1 MSSARDSGKKRARH
15 DGASTRT
22 SSIARSIAFSM
33 WGRLFAWF
41 LSLDILLAVVFL
53 GTVVWTGVQDVPGG
67 WGIASI
73 GELLGAMS
81 LRVSDP
87 FDLANLQLV
96 IARPDGNIELS
107 LASHLPFIYTVGGAL
122 LVAEVLALVSGFSEA
137 RRIRRKLRPL
147 NDLAL
152 TAETLASSTGRTD
165 SMTLNQIENLEHAI
179 EHASPD
185 APHIST
191 GDKDLRSI
199 EVALNSLLQ
208 RMREAQ
214 AQQARFVSDAS
225 HELRTPIAVIEGYVS
240 MLDRWGKSD
249 PAVLDESIAALK
261 NESAHMKELIEQLL
275 FLARGDSG
283 RNTLE
288 RTTFCA
294 LDLLQELTNESQM
307 IDTGHRY
314 ALQTVDSVL
323 SQLTLTADRAMV
335 KQCLRVIVQ
344 NAIRYSPP
352 GTDITLGLRYDEP
365 HGLVGFDIED
375 RGIGMNT
382 RDASHVFERFYRADA
397 ARTNSKEGTGL
408 GLAIAKWIAEAH
420 NGRIDVLSLEDVGTR
435 FTVWLPAAYSQV
447 PHTSGS

>member
-1 MSSARDSGKKRARH
+1 MSSAHGNGKQRGQHGSAN
-15 DGASTRT
+15 ART

-33 WGRLFAWF
+33 WWRLLIWF
-41 LSLDILLAVVFL
+41 LLLDVLLAAAFL
-53 GTVVWTGVQDVPGG
+53 GTVIWTGMQNASVNWD
-67 WGIASI
+67 IASI
-73 GELLGAMS
+73 GELFGAMS
-81 LRVSDP
+81 LRGSSP
-87 FDLANLQLV
+87 FNPAKLQLV
-96 IARPDGNIELS
+96 IAQPSGNIELPF
-107 LASHLPFIYTVGGAL
+107 APYLPFIYTVGGAL
-122 LVAEVLALVSGFSEA
+122 LAAEVLALISGFSEA

-152 TAETLASSTGRTD
+152 TAETLASNAAHSD
-165 SMTLNQIENLEHAI
+165 PMTIGQIENLEYAI

-185 APHIST
+185 APYIAT

-249 PAVLDESIAALK
+249 PAVLDESITALK
-261 NESAHMKELIEQLL
+261 NESAHMKELVEQLL

-288 RTTFCA
+288 QTTFNA
-294 LDLLQELTNESQM
+294 SDLLYEIADESEM
-307 IDTGHRY
+307 IDTEHRY
-314 ALQTVDSVL
+314 VL
-323 SQLTLTADRAMV
+323 RDTASAISQLTLTADRAMV
-335 KQCLRVIVQ
+335 KQCLRVIMQ
-344 NAIRYSPP
+344 NAARYSPA

-365 HGLVGFDIED
+365 HGLVGFDVED

>member
-1 MSSARDSGKKRARH
+1 MSSAHGSETRRPRNDSTGR
-15 DGASTRT
+15 RT

-33 WGRLFAWF
+33 WWRLLIWF
-41 LSLDILLAVVFL
+41 LVLDVLLAVAFL
-53 GTVVWTGVQDVPGG
+53 GAVIWAGLQGTSVGWDVASVGELFG
-67 WGIASI
+67 SI
-73 GELLGAMS
+73 GFRAS
-81 LRVSDP
+81 NP
-87 FDLANLQLV
+87 FNLAQLQLV
-96 IARPDGNIELS
+96 IASPNGKLELP
-107 LASHLPFIYTVGGAL
+107 LAPHLPFIYSVGGTL
-122 LVAEVLALVSGFSEA
+122 LLTEILALISGFSEA

-152 TAETLASSTGRTD
+152 TAEDIASRT
-165 SMTLNQIENLEHAI
+165 SQSEPLTLNQLENLEHAI
-179 EHASPD
+179 EHASPET
-185 APHIST
+185 PRIST

-249 PAVLDESIAALK
+249 PAVLDESITALK
-261 NESAHMKELIEQLL
+261 NESAHMKELVEQLL
-275 FLARGDSG
+275 FLAHGDSG

-288 RTTFCA
+288 QTTFSA
-294 LDLLQELTNESQM
+294 SDLLHELADESEM
-307 IDTGHRY
+307 IDTEHRY
-314 ALQTVDSVL
+314 ALRDTVPSI
-323 SQLTLTADRAMV
+323 SQLTLTGDRSMV

-344 NAIRYSPP
+344 NAARYSPA

-365 HGLVGFDIED
+365 HGLVGFGIED

-420 NGRIDVLSLEDVGTR
+420 NGRIDVLSLKDVGTR